1 MQEFYRKAT
10 AEEVQ
15 WYHQHLYPLQD
26 QVFEIASLYG
36 DQLYLTGGTAL
47 ARFYF
52 QHRLS
57 EDLDFFV
64 LTDDLKQLVN
74 DLSARLHQHSMRIE
88 IEKLEVYFARI
99 YLVTEQFNLKIE
111 FAREFHL
118 LGELLK
124 TEYGIFVNSLADL
137 GANKIT
143 AFEDRAQIKDI
154 IDLYYIIREIS
165 FEQLFTLADQK
176 RVPVAYEN
184 LLTIN
189 TTGISG
195 QALLTI
201 DLIEND
207 LIDFVDMLRLKTEA
221 EIKKKEQEA
230 LEHIQQ
236 IVIKLLWDFPRE
248 RRVINK
254 YSRPVLQRRVRQLRL
269 PEREALQRVLRSVIL
284 D

>member
-1 MQEFYRKAT
+1 MKEFYRKAT
-10 AEEVQ
+10 LEELQ
-15 WYHQHLYPLQD
+15 FYQQKLYPLQD
-26 QVFEIASLYG
+26 QVFATGALYG

-52 QHRLS
+52 HHRLS
-57 EDLDFFV
+57 EDVDFFV

-74 DLSARLHQHSMRIE
+74 DLSARLHQQGGLIE

-99 YLVTEQFNLKIE
+99 YLVTDQISLKIE
-111 FAREFHL
+111 FAREFNL
-118 LGELLK
+118 LGDLVQ
-124 TEYGIFVNSLADL
+124 TAYGIFVNSLEDL

-154 IDLYYIIREIS
+154 LDLYYLTRQIPL
-165 FEQLFTLADQK
+165 EQLFILADHK

-201 DLIEND
+201 DLNEQDIM
-207 LIDFVDMLRLKTEA
+207 DFVNELKLKTEA

-230 LEHIQQ
+230 LEHLQQ

-248 RRVINK
+248 RRSINK
-254 YSRPVLQRRVRQLRL
+254 YSIPVLKQRLSQLRL
-269 PEREALQRVLRSVIL
+269 PERVALQKVLA
-284 D
+284 